1 MGNLSGFD
9 ASSVEPNQPRTAIP
23 PGEYLAVISGSER
36 LASKSG
42 NGDLL
47 KFEFT
52 IQGGAQDGRKV
63 FDRLNLWNTNRQA
76 SEIAQRQLSAICRA
90 VNVLRPDDS
99 SSLHNRQLVIVVES
113 ETYDGKPQARITGY
127 KPKAAVQQA
136 APQQAVAPE
145 GQQGGW
151 NPFG

>member
-9 ASSVEPNQPRTAIP
+9 ASSVEPNQPRSAIP

-36 LASKSG
+36 VASKSG

-52 IQGGAQDGRKV
+52 IQGGAQDGRKA
-63 FDRLNLWNTNRQA
+63 FDRLNLWNKNKTA
-76 SEIAQRQLSAICRA
+76 SEIAQRQLSAICHA
-90 VNVLRPDDS
+90 VNVLKPGDS
-99 SSLHNRQLVIVVES
+99 SDLHNRQLVIVIES
-113 ETYDGKPQARITGY
+113 ETYEGKPQARITGY
-127 KPKAAVQQA
+127 KPKAGAQQS
-136 APQQAVAPE
+136 APQQAAAPQ
-145 GQQGGW
+145 GQANGW

>member
-36 LASKSG
+36 VASKSG

-63 FDRLNLWNTNRQA
+63 FDRLNLWNKNEQA
-76 SEIAQRQLSAICRA
+76 REIAKRQLSAICRA
-90 VNVLRPDDS
+90 VNVLKPDDS
-99 SSLHNRQLVIVVES
+99 KTLHDRQLVIVIES
-113 ETYDGKPQARITGY
+113 ETYEGKSQARISGY
-127 KPKAAVQQA
+127 KPKAGAQQS
-136 APQQAVAPE
+136 APQQAAAPQA
-145 GQQGGW
+145 QQNGW